1 MNYNY
6 VCGNF
11 WIARETKTNILNIG
25 YKDVIIH
32 KDILGF
38 SFFEE
43 KILAILCKD
52 ILYVYVINKNGQ
64 TIEDALTLISKI
76 SKQGEFEYSK
86 VRVDDYIYLI
96 DFNCKISCQGRF

>member
-11 WIARETKTNILNIG
+11 WIASDSQSNRLNIG
-25 YKDVIIH
+25 YKDVIISE
-32 KDILGF
+32 DIDGF

-43 KILAILCKD
+43 RILAILCKD
-52 ILYVYVINKNGQ
+52 ILYVYIINKNGQ

-76 SKQGEFEYSK
+76 SKHGEFECSR
-86 VRVDDYIYLI
+86 VRVDDYIYII
-96 DFNCKISCQGRF
+96 DFDCKISCQGRF